1 MLWLLWF
8 WRRISKALIHANN
21 PVVILLQMR
30 LVDRYILR
38 HLVLPFIIGV
48 LVFVVILVGDE
59 ARKLGA
65 AVLGLRVSPR
75 LIAEYLLYCTPQALV
90 WSLPVGTLVGVAMTA
105 TNLARNRE
113 TVAMR
118 AGGVSFVR
126 VCGGFLI
133 VGLVG
138 SGAAFGINEWV
149 VPPATEAARRV
160 FERITRTQPVVRE
173 EYNQFFRDQ
182 TGRIFYVRHMNADT
196 NQLSDIMI
204 CQEDDSGRLVSITV
218 ASRASLQGPIWVLE
232 EGYTEYF
239 DTEGEWKEHE
249 GEHFAS
255 KSIRLQQAIQNYYAD
270 KRTPLEMT
278 TGELDELARAL
289 ERTGQPTHQLRTY
302 WHFKYAIPVACLVF
316 ALIAAPLGDRYAYL
330 GSFAGI
336 VVAII
341 LVFLYNGVRSWGLAF
356 GLAGTLPP
364 ALAAWAQNIIFG
376 SVGLYLLWRR
386 R

>member
-1 MLWLLWF
+1 
-8 WRRISKALIHANN
+8 
-21 PVVILLQMR
+21 MR
-30 LVDRYILR
+30 LIDRYILR

-65 AVLGLRVSPR
+65 AILGLRVSPR
-75 LIAEYLLYCTPQALV
+75 LIGEYLLYCTPQALV

-105 TNLARNRE
+105 TNLARNGE

-118 AGGVSFVR
+118 AGGTSFVR
-126 VCGGFLI
+126 VCSGFFI

-160 FERITRTQPVVRE
+160 FERITQTQPVVRE

-196 NQLSDIMI
+196 NQLSEIMI
-204 CQEDDSGRLVSITV
+204 WQKDDRGRLVSIT
-218 ASRASLQGPIWVLE
+218 AARRASLQGRIWILE
-232 EGYTEYF
+232 EGWTVYL
-239 DTEGEWKEHE
+239 DAAGEPERQE
-249 GEHFAS
+249 PFAR
-255 KSIRLQQAIQNYYAD
+255 KSIRLQQAIQDYYAD

-376 SVGLYLLWRR
+376 TAGIYLLWTRR
-386 R
+386 